1 MALNDTLK
9 TRILLR
15 NDTLANWEGSNLVLG
30 KGEVAIATLTGG
42 ELAEVRVGTGSSTW
56 AKALKLN
63 VNADQISGLVET
75 IQGTAKKY
83 QVVANG
89 EGGNSWKLQEAA
101 LSGGDWSDVTGST
114 WTVDFSAITTAI
126 DGLTANV
133 SYLSGQIDATNAT
146 LNTVSSDYLK
156 ATDFATLSND
166 TGLSAASASNPVV
179 TKNDIADL
187 AGAMHFKGAVTSLAE
202 IQSAEPGDVVIIPS
216 TSKEYVYNGEAEAAY
231 SIDNWVELGD
241 EVLYATKA
249 EVATISG
256 GLTADVSY
264 LSGQIDAT
272 NETLNTVSSDYLTS
286 TDKTELETL
295 VGTTSAETLVSA
307 NAYAD
312 SKFAGLSDYYTKD
325 EVDAISTALST
336 DYFGKIKAVDDKL
349 SDYALCADV
358 TSEIAAAKSE
368 VIGKETDLSSA
379 DTVNGAKAYA
389 EDYTDEKIADLD
401 NGLSDY
407 IKHGE
412 CVQSDL
418 SGFFILDCG
427 GASLRTDEPTA

>member
-56 AKALKLN
+56 ATSLKLN

-156 ATDFATLSND
+156 ATDFAALSND

-179 TKNDIADL
+179 
-187 AGAMHFKGAVTSLAE
+187 AVTSLAE

-256 GLTADVSY
+256 ELTSDISSITADVNY

-272 NETLNTVSSDYLTS
+272 NATLNTVSSDYLKAA
-286 TDKTELETL
+286 DKTALETL

-325 EVDAISTALST
+325 EIDAISTALST
-336 DYFGKIKAVDDKL
+336 DYSGKIKAVDDKL
-349 SDYALCADV
+349 SVYALSADV
-358 TSEIAAAKSE
+358 TSLVNETSAATIDTIVGEA
-368 VIGKETDLSSA
+368 TDLSSA
-379 DTVNGAKAYA
+379 DTINGAKAYA
-389 EDYTDEKIADLD
+389 KDYTDEAVA
-401 NGLSDY
+401 GLSVDNF
-407 IKHGE
+407 IKHNE

-427 GASLRTDEPTA
+427 GSTLRTDEPTA

>member
-1 MALNDTLK
+1 M
-9 TRILLR
+9 
-15 NDTLANWEGSNLVLG
+15 
-30 KGEVAIATLTGG
+30 
-42 ELAEVRVGTGSSTW
+42 
-56 AKALKLN
+56 
-63 VNADQISGLVET
+63 
-75 IQGTAKKY
+75 
-83 QVVANG
+83 
-89 EGGNSWKLQEAA
+89 
-101 LSGGDWSDVTGST
+101 
-114 WTVDFSAITTAI
+114 
-126 DGLTANV
+126 
-133 SYLSGQIDATNAT
+133 
-146 LNTVSSDYLK
+146 
-156 ATDFATLSND
+156 
-166 TGLSAASASNPVV
+166 
-179 TKNDIADL
+179 
-187 AGAMHFKGAVTSLAE
+187 
-202 IQSAEPGDVVIIPS
+202 
-216 TSKEYVYNGEAEAAY
+216 
-231 SIDNWVELGD
+231 
-241 EVLYATKA
+241 
-249 EVATISG
+249 
-256 GLTADVSY
+256 TADVSY